1 MPPAVARIRL
11 MVSKNPLSISG
22 VTPSTPSFNLN
33 AYPNPAQN
41 ETTIEYALTSNANV
55 YITVTD
61 IMGREVVRLNEGN
74 KAANTVN
81 RVSLDTKNLNNG
93 TYFYTINVNGVRETK
108 KLVINK

>member
-1 MPPAVARIRL
+1 
-11 MVSKNPLSISG
+11 
-22 VTPSTPSFNLN
+22 FNLN

-93 TYFYTINVNGVRETK
+93 TYFYTINVNGVKETK